1 MAVLKEIFI
10 DGQIRYNYAHMS
22 ATYRFFNTSEAT
34 LSPQFVFPVP
44 QGGRLLGFQF
54 LSPEGRL
61 ERASVCPLT
70 EENLKKSGFKICR
83 ISPSLYALSKEGM
96 EPKEEMQILLELI
109 LPLAVRED
117 GVRLVFPLTGDESI
131 RDAAVTLQLYMG
143 QTGVKGRSLSHPVRL
158 GEEQKETVV
167 RGEFLA
173 DRDFVLDFKMPLG
186 KSSGII
192 QERHEESIGIYRL
205 CTVNPAQY
213 HGRKKERVLLCLSNC
228 GGYAQLQDWRMQ
240 KELCYRL
247 VQALPAGTSVQIM
260 AEEPLFENFLPA
272 GEETLTRV
280 FDALKE
286 TSKGGEKWENLPIDK
301 DTLVL
306 VLSDGGSHVQ
316 LPCNRQVHLL
326 TLGND
331 AFSPLAE
338 YWERRACGK
347 HLHFYPEDIT
357 ERKAQAVIGRLLL
370 SGAPV
375 EVTALDGS
383 AQEVLVLSDELE
395 YSGYLDVAARFTGR
409 APDRFQVW
417 QDGVAKETIGV
428 TELTCYNHFP
438 MAQKLYAGEKIKRL
452 EDLLTY
458 TDAGTVSNIKK
469 QIEALSMRY
478 EILSKETMLALADRQ
493 GEKQGMVV
501 QFGFCGK
508 GISPRRTIFG
518 ERNTCHSSQEE
529 CLSVLH
535 QSIRNMGGIFDA
547 DALTYEARAEQTAW
561 AILALYTVKEKDR
574 TWLPVIASGEA
585 YLKNILLKGTVGWL
599 YEKRGSLAA
608 YRKELKECLPDLPEE
623 MQDVKSAAQHLL
635 RLFTA

>member
-1 MAVLKEIFI
+1 M
-10 DGQIRYNYAHMS
+10 
-22 ATYRFFNTSEAT
+22 
-34 LSPQFVFPVP
+34 
-44 QGGRLLGFQF
+44 
-54 LSPEGRL
+54 

-70 EENLKKSGFKICR
+70 EEDLKKNGFKICQ
-83 ISPSLYALSKEGM
+83 ISPTLYALSKEGM
-96 EPKEEMQILLELI
+96 KAKEEMQILLELL
-109 LPLAVRED
+109 LPLAVRAD
-117 GVRLVFPLTGDESI
+117 GVRFVFPLTGDESI

-143 QTGVKGRSLSHPVRL
+143 QAGVTGSSLSHPVRL
-158 GEEQKETVV
+158 EEEQKETVV

-173 DRDFVLDFKMPLG
+173 DRDFVLDVKIPLK
-186 KSSGII
+186 KSVGVL
-192 QERHEESIGIYRL
+192 QEKPEESIGIYRL
-205 CTVNPAQY
+205 CTENTTQY
-213 HGRKKERVLLCLSNC
+213 HGRKKERVLLCLSDC

-260 AEEPLFENFLPA
+260 AEEPLFENFLPT
-272 GEETLTRV
+272 GEETLSRV
-280 FDALKE
+280 FDALAV
-286 TSKGGEKWENLPIDK
+286 TPKGGEKWGNLSNEQ

-326 TLGND
+326 TLGNA

-338 YWERRACGK
+338 YWERRGCGK

-357 ERKAQAVIGRLLL
+357 ECKAQAVIGRLLL

-383 AQEVLVLSDELE
+383 AQEVLALSDNME
-395 YSGYLDVAARFTGR
+395 YGGYLDVAVRFTGR

-417 QDGVAKETIGV
+417 QDGVEKETIGV
-428 TELTCYNHFP
+428 TELTCYSHFP

-452 EDLLTY
+452 EDLLAR

-469 QIEALSMRY
+469 QIEDLSVRY
-478 EILSKETMLALADRQ
+478 EILSKETMLAVADRQ
-493 GEKQGMVV
+493 GEKQGVAV
-501 QFGFCGK
+501 RFGFYGK
-508 GISPRRTIFG
+508 GMAPRRTIFG
-518 ERNTCHSSQEE
+518 ERNTCHSSQKE

-535 QSIRNMGGIFDA
+535 QSIRSNGGIFDA
-547 DALTYEARAEQTAW
+547 DALTYEMRAEQTAW
-561 AILALYTVKEKDR
+561 TILALYTIKEKDR
-574 TWLPVIASGEA
+574 AWLPVIMSGEA
-585 YLKNILLKGTVGWL
+585 YIKNVALKGTVGWL

-608 YRKELKECLPDLPEE
+608 YRKELKECLPDFPEE